1 MRSAVW
7 LLRLG
12 TFIKYIPYP
21 VTVGFTAGIATIIF
35 ASQIKDLLGLS
46 LDNEPGPLLPKL
58 QALGSALPTASPAA
72 ILVAAAT
79 IGIIALI
86 RRFRPHW
93 PSFII
98 AVAVAAVASALMGL
112 PVETIGTRFGGIPQT
127 LPMPHLPEVSYAK
140 VIEVLPNALSFT
152 LLGCIE
158 SLLSAVV
165 ADSMTGRRHRSNC
178 ELVAQGIANIASP
191 LFGGIC
197 VTGNIART
205 ATNVRSGARSE
216 EHTSE
221 LQSLMRITY
230 AVFCLKKKN

>member
-1 MRSAVW
+1 MRISDWSSDVC
-7 LLRLG
+7 
-12 TFIKYIPYP
+12 
-21 VTVGFTAGIATIIF
+21 
-35 ASQIKDLLGLS
+35 SSDL
-46 LDNEPGPLLPKL
+46 
-58 QALGSALPTASPAA
+58 
-72 ILVAAAT
+72 
-79 IGIIALI
+79 
-86 RRFRPHW
+86 
-93 PSFII
+93 II
-98 AVAVAAVASALMGL
+98 AVAVAAVASALVGL